1 MPKLYHSRQHSIFS
15 AQTIPLEK
23 AKQYCLYDPKLLKY
37 HWRLRPILLQSLLAA
52 MSRTSREVHST
63 ALLTS

>member
-37 HWRLRPILLQSLLAA
+37 HWRVGANIATIIALESCQEYREKLSL
-52 MSRTSREVHST
+52 EI
-63 ALLTS
+63 